1 MMIYMIVFSETA
13 AQLIGGFFNQ
23 SLGDVWYSSKLV
35 YVIGLGVCLGPVVV
49 KKELAELE
57 WLSIFLGISIM
68 IFMLLSFNLLVFDKR
83 YVAPS

>member
-49 KKELAELE
+49 KR
-57 WLSIFLGISIM
+57 
-68 IFMLLSFNLLVFDKR
+68 NLQNWNGFR
-83 YVAPS
+83 YCWESQL